1 MKLKLS
7 NDFLEKNILLKRNDY
22 KSFYLN
28 KYYNLWLNR
37 YNIKNVDFQQKEYIL
52 RQLWSVGQIA
62 VFKLSGTEGATK
74 HPQGLL
80 VFTPFA
86 VSEWNIYDYP
96 IYVNLIN
103 NKGVKFI
110 PTKRMKVN
118 DNVCLIFAQR
128 NHKPISYIVDFYS
141 KRLANIEMAIQLNLI
156 AQKNPWIF
164 TTTPDNKNKM
174 EALWDKILSD
184 DPRIF
189 IDATD
194 IEGIK
199 NLING
204 TPYIIDKLHSYKQ
217 ACENE
222 LREYL
227 GLDNLGIQEK
237 KEHLITDEVES
248 NDEVISTSRDSV
260 LDCLKE
266 GSAKVKEVLD
276 YDLVFE
282 LNAPEDDEEDKP
294 MAKEE
299 EDEE

>member
-7 NDFLEKNILLKRNDY
+7 TDFLEKNIILKRNDY
-22 KSFYLN
+22 KSFYIN

-37 YNIKNVDFQQKEYIL
+37 YNIENVDYQQKEYIL
-52 RQLWSVGQIA
+52 RQLWAVGGIA
-62 VFKLSGTEGATK
+62 TFKLKGSEGASK

-96 IYVNLIN
+96 IAVNLIN
-103 NKGVKFI
+103 NKGVSFI
-110 PTKRMKVN
+110 PSTRMEVN
-118 DNVCLIFAQR
+118 KDVVLIYAQR
-128 NHKPISYIVDFYS
+128 NHKPIGYIVDFYA

-164 TTTPDNKNKM
+164 ATTPDNKNKM

-222 LREYL
+222 LRECL

-248 NDEVISTSRDSV
+248 NNEVIHTSRDSV
-260 LDCLKE
+260 LDCLEE
-266 GSAKVKEVLD
+266 GAEKVKEVLD
-276 YDLVFE
+276 YDLKFS
-282 LNAPEDDEEDKP
+282 LNNPEEIEDDKP